1 MAENDLTDR
10 TESATPKRLEDA
22 RKRGQVP
29 RSPELGAA
37 AVVLT
42 MAASLMVL
50 GPGVVGRMAALMRQG
65 LSYDGPQM
73 LDEHAAFG
81 ALEGFVIDA
90 LLALAP
96 VLGLVMV
103 AALAAP
109 LALGGWNFSTEALGF
124 KFERIDPLAGVGRM
138 FSTRSLAELVKSIAK
153 FSAVGLVASL
163 MLWNETDEI
172 LALSRQAIV
181 PAMAGALR
189 LCAQALLAMA
199 AALALIAAIDVPY
212 QLWQHARQLRMTR
225 EEVRQEH
232 RESEGSP
239 EVKGRIRQ
247 AQQALARRRM
257 MAEVPKAT
265 VVVTNPTHFAVA
277 LRYDERRNGAPILVA
292 KGADDVAAR
301 IREVAAEAGVP
312 LVSAPPLAR
321 VLFRNV
327 DIGVEIPAS
336 LYVAVAQVLT
346 YVMHLRA
353 AMGQGLAPPPPPA
366 IDPAVEQLGR
376 RGRLDS

>member
-189 LCAQALLAMA
+189 LCAQA
-199 AALALIAAIDVPY
+199 
-212 QLWQHARQLRMTR
+212 
-225 EEVRQEH
+225 
-232 RESEGSP
+232 
-239 EVKGRIRQ
+239 
-247 AQQALARRRM
+247 
-257 MAEVPKAT
+257 
-265 VVVTNPTHFAVA
+265 
-277 LRYDERRNGAPILVA
+277 
-292 KGADDVAAR
+292 
-301 IREVAAEAGVP
+301 
-312 LVSAPPLAR
+312 
-321 VLFRNV
+321 
-327 DIGVEIPAS
+327 AS
-336 LYVAVAQVLT
+336 
-346 YVMHLRA
+346 
-353 AMGQGLAPPPPPA
+353 
-366 IDPAVEQLGR
+366 
-376 RGRLDS
+376 

>member
-65 LSYDGPQM
+65 LSYDSPQM

>member
-353 AMGQGLAPPPPPA
+353 AMSQGLAPPPPPA